1 MEGGGEPLLSVSFLA
16 RLEKLD
22 FLARKVLAGEVRGER
37 RTSRAGMGTLFRDH
51 KSYAQGDDLR
61 FLDWNVYSRFDELF
75 IKQFEAE
82 ENLDLL
88 LIMDV
93 SGSMDFGRAH
103 KMSAAKRVA
112 AALGFIALERFGSVE
127 VLPLP
132 EPSTSRGRLKF
143 RGRSA
148 LRRFLTGLDALEPAG
163 AFEVSSHRLAKQ
175 LRRKGRG
182 LALAISDFFDP
193 EGYEGLFGLMRHLGY
208 RTGAIQILDERD
220 LHPGV
225 TGLLRLEDVEGNR
238 SLRRDVRREDL
249 ERYELAARQ
258 LCRQFRRACRTA
270 GVAHV
275 RVDSSWSLERAVQKI
290 LLGGGLIA

>member
-1 MEGGGEPLLSVSFLA
+1 MGEGKSLLDVAFLS

-93 SGSMDFGRAH
+93 SGSMDFGRAN
-103 KMSAAKRVA
+103 KMSAARRIA

-132 EPSTSRGRLKF
+132 QTDSSRGRLRF

-148 LRRFLTGLDALEPAG
+148 LRGFLAGLDALRPAG
-163 AFEVSSHRLAKQ
+163 TFEAHSRRLAKQ

-193 EGYEGLFGLMRHLGY
+193 EGYEGLFGLLKHLGY

-220 LHPGV
+220 LHPGI
-225 TGLLRLEDVEGNR
+225 TGLLRMEDVEGAK
-238 SLRRDVRREDL
+238 SLRRDVRKEDL
-249 ERYELAARQ
+249 DRYELAAQQ
-258 LCRQFRRACRTA
+258 LCRQFRRACRSA
-270 GVAHV
+270 GVVHV
-275 RVDSSWSLERAVQKI
+275 RIDSAWGLEQAVQKI